1 MFFFV
6 ISKLSHHTRGGGRG
20 GDGTGQCNQMTD
32 GGGRGLKSVK
42 IVLRIIWIA
51 PKGRNQNKPNQFSI
65 PALPGL
71 S

>member
-42 IVLRIIWIA
+42 IVLRII
-51 PKGRNQNKPNQFSI
+51 
-65 PALPGL
+65 
-71 S
+71 